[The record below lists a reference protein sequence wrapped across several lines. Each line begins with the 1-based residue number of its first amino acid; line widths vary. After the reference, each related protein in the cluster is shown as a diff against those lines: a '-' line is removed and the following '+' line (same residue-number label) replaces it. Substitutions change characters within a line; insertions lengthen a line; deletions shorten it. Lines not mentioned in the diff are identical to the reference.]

1 MAGEEDK
8 LKKVE
13 ELLKRIQKG
22 YNKLGDTN
30 PFRGMDP
37 KKVSDSEQEIS
48 KLENALEG
56 VDSKVRKINTTFG
69 DLQNTLKSVVN
80 EINPKALNANKL
92 LEQGMKG
99 LVTQARKLSDEEDG
113 IGDLSKKQ
121 LKTILE
127 RTKASQ
133 KMAQDNAK
141 SLLKERGLL
150 DKNGNI
156 KAAFGDKINKLG
168 DEEKDKLIT
177 ARGIYKDTGNFQQDL
192 IDKIEDR
199 IGLEDEFN
207 KKLGFGGQLA
217 KGLDKALQKAGLPA
231 LGIADAIDKTRKN
244 FLEANREGGDAKK
257 NFSILGDLAKN
268 MGKSL
273 KEAFSTANI
282 VQASMVALVASLISA
297 DKATGELAKNL
308 GISYQEALNLTAEA
322 SATAK
327 SYGDILVTSK
337 GIIEAQNKLNS
348 EFGTSVKFSMDM
360 AAEFASIQKRTNL
373 SDKAMGFFA
382 RTSMQAGKS
391 IKDTLKDVHTT
402 VLEQNKQNKVS
413 FSVKEIQEGIANA
426 SSRTQL
432 IFKGNVKE
440 LSKAVIQAKMLG
452 VSMESLNSIASS
464 LLDFES
470 SISSELEAELLIG
483 KQLNLEKA
491 RQYALEGKMGKLA
504 EEIQK
509 QNIDAVSF
517 GKMNRIQQEAIAK
530 ALGMNADSMADMLM
544 NQQKLDIVRK
554 KGFDSIASA
563 QEKYNKLR
571 ADGLSAEEAALK
583 VGDDSL
589 ANQLE
594 SASQAE
600 KFEGVMNR
608 VKEIFTSMA
617 IPILSIFETMSSIVG
632 GAENLAGILTGIAI
646 TYGVIK
652 AAQAATLAFKAV
664 DLAYQST
671 KAFIM
676 GTQAVAATTTASAA
690 TLGIGTVAIIAG
702 VAAVLGAIGAMAFMD
717 DGVIGKD
724 GGMVVSGPKGSIQL
738 NKDDSVIAGT
748 NLGGGGGS
756 GQSMAMLKKELN
768 TQNQLLKKLLDK
780 DTNVYMDGNKV
791 GTQLALSNPRMQ

>member
-13 ELLKRIQKG
+13 DLLKRIQKG

-92 LEQGMKG
+92 LEKGMKG